1 MVCETRS
8 NADSDIEP
16 GESISDETLWQEIFS
31 LREQLK
37 IAAFIVKSYHNDF
50 DEHEF
55 LASLG
60 HMDFKEWIDSWNDF
74 KQTLDT
80 EDDPKQ

>member
-1 MVCETRS
+1 MVHSIRS
-8 NADSDIEP
+8 ITALEIEP
-16 GESISDETLWQEIFS
+16 CESISDETLWQEIFS

-37 IAAFIVKSYHNDF
+37 IAAFIVKSYHDDF

-60 HMDFKEWIDSWNDF
+60 HMDFKEWIDSWDDF
-74 KQTLDT
+74 DKKRN
-80 EDDPKQ
+80 EI